1 MTESLTNSLTG
12 EQILGYQVGA
22 KLGEGGM
29 AEVYLAR
36 NEALDQTVAIKVL
49 LPELVKLHSEISQRF
64 LQEARIQARLRHPG
78 IVRVLNAD
86 VDHDRIAVV
95 MDYVDGHSLEEVLAA
110 GGAQPFERCLPWFAQ
125 VLDAVGAAHV
135 EGVVHRDLKPSN
147 IMIGSTGQAQVL
159 DFGIA
164 KVAGDVRLTRTRATM
179 GTMLYV
185 SPEQVQS
192 PKDVD
197 ARSDI
202 YSLGATFY
210 EALCGR
216 PPFGVDAEQISE
228 FALMQAHVSEPP
240 PDPRHFQPGIS
251 PALAGVL
258 LRALAKDPAH
268 RFSSCAN
275 FRAALEAAAATVVA
289 EAPPPVPQ
297 APRPVPGP
305 GGPTGT
311 VLETPT
317 GPGAPPPPGPTPA
330 PQPAPVP
337 QPTPVPQPVPAPRP
351 APPDEAGGGGSSLIT
366 IVVTALVVVVVGVC
380 GVGALLFAGSLFG
393 GDDDPPPSSR
403 RTADQDREPEVRE
416 ETPGQAAVV
425 ERAETEETTPAAV
438 AESPSWSLG
447 YEMVAVAPGEFWMG
461 APSSESGRD
470 ADEEYHRVTLRRPF
484 LLGRTEV
491 TQTQWQEIVGANPS
505 HFRGATLPVEQV
517 SWFDA
522 VEFANL
528 LSEREGLTPAY
539 RISGSYVQWDR
550 DADGYR
556 LPTEAEWEYAA
567 RAGEDTLYAGSDSPS
582 SVAWYKDNSGSRTHE
597 VALKTP
603 NAWGLYDMSGN
614 VWEWCW
620 DWHPCQT
627 GKACPSPYPGTSVD
641 PIGES
646 SGSERIYRGGS
657 WKEPRSK
664 VRNAN
669 RGFYKPSSTNSHRGL
684 RLARNGD

>member
-1 MTESLTNSLTG
+1 MSKSLTG

-95 MDYVDGHSLEEVLAA
+95 MDYVDGQSLEEVLTA

-210 EALCGR
+210 EVLCGR

-240 PDPRHFQPGIS
+240 PDPRQFHPGIS
-251 PALAGVL
+251 PALADVL
-258 LRALAKDPAH
+258 LRALAKDPAQ
-268 RFSSCAN
+268 RFSSCAE
-275 FRAALEAAAATVVA
+275 FRAILEAAATAGPAVSA
-289 EAPPPVPQ
+289 APPPP
-297 APRPVPGP
+297 APSPDPVHA
-305 GGPTGT
+305 GPTGT
-311 VLETPT
+311 VLESPS
-317 GPGAPPPPGPTPA
+317 GAGAPRPPGPAPTPAPMPIPTPQPA
-330 PQPAPVP
+330 PQPAP
-337 QPTPVPQPVPAPRP
+337 RP
-351 APPDEAGGGGSSLIT
+351 APQGGGGGSMIT
-366 IVVTALVVVVVGVC
+366 VVITAIAVVVVGLC
-380 GVGALLFAGSLFG
+380 AVGGILFAGSLFG
-393 GDDDPPPSSR
+393 GDDRSTSSR
-403 RTADQDREPEVRE
+403 RSEDREADPEVRE
-416 ETPGQAAVV
+416 EKTPEPSAVEQRVEAA
-425 ERAETEETTPAAV
+425 EPTPAAV
-438 AESPSWSLG
+438 AEAPSPSWSLG
-447 YEMVAVAPGEFWMG
+447 YEMIAVAPGEFWMG

-470 ADEEYHRVTLRRPF
+470 PDEEYHRVTLRRPF

-491 TQTQWQEIVGANPS
+491 TQAQWREIMGGNPS
-505 HFRGATLPVEQV
+505 HFRGLDLPVEQV

-528 LSEREGLTPAY
+528 LSEREGLTPVY

-567 RAGEDTLYAGSDSPS
+567 RAGADTLYAGSDSPS
-582 SVAWYKDNSGSRTHE
+582 SVAWYKDNSSSRTHE
-597 VALKTP
+597 VAQKTP

-641 PIGES
+641 PIGEA

-684 RLARNGD
+684 RLARNGE